1 MPLLQAVLLLAAG
14 DQDGAAA
21 AAQTAAEAATEAQR
35 SAHTTRLAGL
45 AKHAVL
51 VEGGVA
57 RHDSCKTKAV
67 QLDR

>member
-21 AAQTAAEAATEAQR
+21 AAQTATEAQR

-45 AKHAVL
+45 AKHAEL